1 MGFHLNFNEQIY
13 HSIPSKDII
22 ERVSISLIN
31 ICLIFILLSFL
42 ALVSLIKSSRQI
54 VFLAFTADRPLSRKD
69 VARDL

>member
-42 ALVSLIKSSRQI
+42 ALVSLIKSSQQI
-54 VFLAFTADRPLSRKD
+54 VFPAFAADRPLSRKD